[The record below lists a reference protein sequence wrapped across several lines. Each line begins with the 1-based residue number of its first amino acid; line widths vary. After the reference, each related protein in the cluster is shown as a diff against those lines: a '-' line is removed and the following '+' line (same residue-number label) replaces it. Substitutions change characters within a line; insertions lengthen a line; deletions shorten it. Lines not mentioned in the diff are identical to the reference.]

1 MPKQFI
7 IAVMSR
13 WTFWLRAES
22 LSLLLNNGVHH
33 LYINVEQVRAFRTC
47 SFFISCEPPL
57 ILGGLKLNRSVLKF
71 GGSSVSDFTK
81 IKNIAEMLKTRVEQ
95 GEELIVVVSAM
106 GKTTDQLMENVS
118 TLTSTPKEQELALLL
133 TTGEQQTVSYLS
145 MVLNDISVKAKAM
158 TGYQA
163 GIKTIGHHLK
173 SKIAEINP
181 DTFNQAF
188 ENNDVLVVA
197 GFQGINDE
205 FELTTLGRG
214 GSDTTAVALAASN
227 QIPCEIYTDVDGVYA
242 TDPRILSHAKRLEYV
257 SYEEMM
263 EMSALGAGVLETRSV
278 ELAKNY
284 EIPLYLGR
292 TLSNVK
298 GTWIMS
304 RSDLLE
310 KKAVT
315 GVALDTHMMH
325 VTISYPLPDNR
336 LLTQLF
342 TELEEGSV
350 NVDMIS
356 QIVNLEGLQLSFSI
370 KDSDVNQ
377 ISSILENLSTHFEA
391 LDYKINEEYVKISLI
406 GSGMRDMSGVASKA
420 FITLINSEIPFYQ
433 TTTSEISISYVIDAE
448 NGQRAVEELYN
459 AFDI

>member
-1 MPKQFI
+1 M
-7 IAVMSR
+7 
-13 WTFWLRAES
+13 
-22 LSLLLNNGVHH
+22 
-33 LYINVEQVRAFRTC
+33 
-47 SFFISCEPPL
+47 
-57 ILGGLKLNRSVLKF
+57 NRSVLKF

-81 IKNIAEMLKTRVEQ
+81 IKNIAEILKTRVEQ

-118 TLTSTPKEQELALLL
+118 TLTSTPKDQELALLL

-145 MVLNDISVKAKAM
+145 MVLNDIGVKAKAM

-278 ELAKNY
+278 ELAKTMKS
-284 EIPLYLGR
+284 PLFR
-292 TLSNVK
+292 ENFIK
-298 GTWIMS
+298 CE
-304 RSDLLE
+304 R
-310 KKAVT
+310 
-315 GVALDTHMMH
+315 
-325 VTISYPLPDNR
+325 
-336 LLTQLF
+336 
-342 TELEEGSV
+342 
-350 NVDMIS
+350 NVD
-356 QIVNLEGLQLSFSI
+356 
-370 KDSDVNQ
+370 
-377 ISSILENLSTHFEA
+377 
-391 LDYKINEEYVKISLI
+391 YV
-406 GSGMRDMSGVASKA
+406 
-420 FITLINSEIPFYQ
+420 
-433 TTTSEISISYVIDAE
+433 
-448 NGQRAVEELYN
+448 
-459 AFDI
+459 

>member
-1 MPKQFI
+1 M
-7 IAVMSR
+7 
-13 WTFWLRAES
+13 
-22 LSLLLNNGVHH
+22 
-33 LYINVEQVRAFRTC
+33 
-47 SFFISCEPPL
+47 
-57 ILGGLKLNRSVLKF
+57 
-71 GGSSVSDFTK
+71 
-81 IKNIAEMLKTRVEQ
+81 
-95 GEELIVVVSAM
+95 
-106 GKTTDQLMENVS
+106 
-118 TLTSTPKEQELALLL
+118 
-133 TTGEQQTVSYLS
+133 
-145 MVLNDISVKAKAM
+145 
-158 TGYQA
+158 
-163 GIKTIGHHLK
+163 
-173 SKIAEINP
+173 
-181 DTFNQAF
+181 
-188 ENNDVLVVA
+188 VA

-227 QIPCEIYTDVDGVYA
+227 QTPCEIYTDVDGVYA

-278 ELAKNY
+278 ELTKNY
-284 EIPLYLGR
+284 DIPLYLGR
-292 TLSNVK
+292 TLSNLK

-304 RSDLLE
+304 RTDLLE

-370 KDSDVNQ
+370 KDSDVHQ
-377 ISSILENLSTHFEA
+377 ISSILENLSEQFDA

-420 FITLINSEIPFYQ
+420 FMTLINSKIPFYQ

-448 NGQRAVEELYN
+448 NGQEQSKNYTKPLISKV
-459 AFDI
+459 DIIYLLRIFLKLPILQME

>member
-1 MPKQFI
+1 
-7 IAVMSR
+7 MS
-13 WTFWLRAES
+13 
-22 LSLLLNNGVHH
+22 
-33 LYINVEQVRAFRTC
+33 
-47 SFFISCEPPL
+47 PL
-57 ILGGLKLNRSVLKF
+57 IIGGLKLNRSVLKF
-71 GGSSVSDFTK
+71 GGSSVSDFKK
-81 IKNIAEMLKTRVEQ
+81 IKNIAEMLKTRIED

-106 GKTTDQLMENVS
+106 GKTTDQLMNNVS
-118 TLTSTPKEQELALLL
+118 SLTSTPKDQELALLL

-145 MVLNDISVKAKAM
+145 MVLNDIGVNAKAM

-163 GIKTIGHHLK
+163 GIKTVGHHLK

-181 DTFNQAF
+181 NIFNEAF
-188 ENNDVLVVA
+188 KNRDILVVA
-197 GFQGINDE
+197 GFQGINED

-227 QIPCEIYTDVDGVYA
+227 QTPCEIYTDVDGVYA
-242 TDPRILSHAKRLEYV
+242 TDPRILNEAKRLEYV

-284 EIPLYLGR
+284 DIPLYLGR

-304 RSDLLE
+304 KSDLLE

-315 GVALDTHMMH
+315 SVALDTHMMH
-325 VTISYPLPDNR
+325 VTISYPLPDNQ

-342 TELEEGSV
+342 TALEEESV

-370 KDSDVNQ
+370 KDSDAHQ
-377 ISSILENLSTHFEA
+377 ISSILENLSTHFSA
-391 LDYKINEEYVKISLI
+391 LDYKINEAYVKISLI

-420 FITLINSEIPFYQ
+420 FTTLINSDIPFYQ
-433 TTTSEISISYVIDAE
+433 TTTSEISISYVIDEE
-448 NGQRAVEELYN
+448 NGEKAVEELYH
-459 AFDI
+459 AFEI